1 MENQMEKTVKI
12 ENGFVQGW
20 AEYQVYAKASK
31 QAGFSLLGFGLA
43 SLLALGVVIGLV
55 QAYEDNAGRV
65 AESDARSNLSSI
77 RAGIVQKIGPT
88 GNFGVLDD
96 EGSQLLIDLDVIP
109 GTLVQGSKVRNEFNG
124 FYTFGSSNGGVT
136 SAPDDAYATISTD
149 ELPLSMCIDLAS
161 SGEGWQ
167 QVEVNSTVVDG
178 TMGAAQTNCSD
189 SGNTLTFTF
198 RR

>member
-1 MENQMEKTVKI
+1 MKSRVEKNMVKEI
-12 ENGFVQGW
+12 STMNDWEDHKSYG
-20 AEYQVYAKASK
+20 KASK
-31 QAGFSLLGFGLA
+31 QGGFSLLGFGLA

-88 GNFGVLDD
+88 GNFGALDTN
-96 EGSQLLIDLDVIP
+96 GSQLLIDLDVIP
-109 GTLVQGSKVRNEFNG
+109 GTLVQGSQVRNEFNG

-136 SAPDDAYATISTD
+136 SAPDDAYATITTD
-149 ELPLSMCIDLAS
+149 ELPRSTCMDLAS

-178 TMGAAQTNCSD
+178 TLGAAQTNCAD